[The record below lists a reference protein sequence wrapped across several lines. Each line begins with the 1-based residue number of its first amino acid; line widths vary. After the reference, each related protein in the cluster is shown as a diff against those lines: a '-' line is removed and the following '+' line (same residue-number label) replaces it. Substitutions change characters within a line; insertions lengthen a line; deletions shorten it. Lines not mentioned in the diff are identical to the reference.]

1 MGAGASVPATR
12 EEALAQGYTEEQIR
26 KYMSQM
32 GEEKNQQ
39 EYENRPDHLKAFLT
53 ACSEG
58 DLETVRT
65 LVENEN
71 VDIETKSM
79 SGAPGVFFAA
89 QGGFVPVLEYL
100 NDRDANFKASDFGGS
115 TPFHEASRKGHPDA
129 IEFMCSMAAGR
140 VDIHK
145 TDGQG
150 WNALTCAAAAGHLD
164 TVRLLLDKGVSA
176 DVQDVDGKT
185 ALDWAGITKRSDVV
199 EFLSSLGSGAGGGA
213 EAK

>member
-145 TDGQG
+145 TDGQVRPMRY
-150 WNALTCAAAAGHLD
+150 ALVRVIHVQPTRLGRIGANILQSTSLD
-164 TVRLLLDKGVSA
+164 RLSVW
-176 DVQDVDGKT
+176 VNRDGM
-185 ALDWAGITKRSDVV
+185 R
-199 EFLSSLGSGAGGGA
+199 
-213 EAK
+213 

>member
-1 MGAGASVPATR
+1 MGAGASIPETR

-26 KYMSQM
+26 RYMSQM
-32 GEEKNQQ
+32 AEEKSQQ
-39 EYENRPDHLKAFLT
+39 EYANRPDHLKAFLT
-53 ACSEG
+53 ACAEG
-58 DLETVRT
+58 DLDTVRL

-89 QGGFVPVLEYL
+89 QGGFVPVLEFL
-100 NDRDANFKASDFGGS
+100 NEKGANFQACDFGGS
-115 TPFHEASRKGHPDA
+115 TPFHEAGRKGHPDA
-129 IEFMCSMAAGR
+129 IEFMCSLDVSR
-140 VDIHK
+140 LDIHQ

-164 TVRLLLDKGVSA
+164 TVRLLLDKGLSA
-176 DVQDVDGKT
+176 CIKDVDGRT
-185 ALDWAGITKRSDVV
+185 ALDWAELSGRVDVV
-199 EFLSSLGSGAGGGA
+199 EFLSDLESEQGA

>member
-1 MGAGASVPATR
+1 MSTIQHLPLATHCPLQPRPFSTPWPPPPSPPQTQPHRKASPTTANVNPTQSFR
-12 EEALAQGYTEEQIR
+12 
-26 KYMSQM
+26 
-32 GEEKNQQ
+32 
-39 EYENRPDHLKAFLT
+39 YENRPDHLKAFLT

-145 TDGQG
+145 TDGQVRPMRY
-150 WNALTCAAAAGHLD
+150 ALVRVIHVQPTRLGRIGANILQSTSLD
-164 TVRLLLDKGVSA
+164 RLSVW
-176 DVQDVDGKT
+176 VNRDGM
-185 ALDWAGITKRSDVV
+185 R
-199 EFLSSLGSGAGGGA
+199 
-213 EAK
+213 